1 MAINYNN
8 FRINIDYDA
17 IEAIAAKFWQES
29 TKNEQQNVSFICDD
43 KVSEEAIK
51 LSIELSTKDL
61 MLRTLKAKGQDSK
74 NKLLNDFN
82 SDTDDS
88 LFRCFKTCCDHI
100 LYYREKYHLWGSL
113 LKEEF
118 DTWHHDACLCALTTL
133 NQYYMVSEQESV
145 HYGKA
150 QKIVNMT
157 FKYLFCLYNY
167 DYINGKLSNDEHN
180 EYRVLFSR
188 CHMPLDSF
196 IIEWIFRETRK
207 STDDIHFIKSNCP
220 PWSNLNY
227 EEKNDLTLKDVKDGF
242 KKYIHSYKNI
252 VEIIDYILDNN
263 YFEYYTAL
271 EAELFVWQ
279 EMQLHLTSEAFI
291 FALTPEKLSNQEKQ
305 QIRYLDIES
314 KIKIVEDTLENSKTP
329 AKTNPCEF

>member
-1 MAINYNN
+1 
-8 FRINIDYDA
+8 
-17 IEAIAAKFWQES
+17 
-29 TKNEQQNVSFICDD
+29 
-43 KVSEEAIK
+43 
-51 LSIELSTKDL
+51 
-61 MLRTLKAKGQDSK
+61 
-74 NKLLNDFN
+74 
-82 SDTDDS
+82 
-88 LFRCFKTCCDHI
+88 
-100 LYYREKYHLWGSL
+100 
-113 LKEEF
+113 
-118 DTWHHDACLCALTTL
+118 
-133 NQYYMVSEQESV
+133 
-145 HYGKA
+145 
-150 QKIVNMT
+150 MT